1 MAIELNIK
9 TNSKHIQKRFKRLE
23 SKFPKILDK
32 GILQAGFHLLD
43 IIRTKTQKGIDFRG
57 RPFAPYSQGYLKQL
71 TREGKP
77 TKVDLFYSGRMMGSL
92 TPSGRTIKKS
102 GKNKVSVS
110 FSNAQMRQR
119 ALFNQVLG
127 KNKREFFGF
136 NSRTEMIISKAFN
149 KFVEKEIRGMKL

>member
-1 MAIELNIK
+1 
-9 TNSKHIQKRFKRLE
+9 
-23 SKFPKILDK
+23 
-32 GILQAGFHLLD
+32 
-43 IIRTKTQKGIDFRG
+43 
-57 RPFAPYSQGYLKQL
+57 
-71 TREGKP
+71 
-77 TKVDLFYSGRMMGSL
+77 MMGSL

-136 NSRTEMIISKAFN
+136 NSRTEMIISKQFK
-149 KFVEKEIRGMKL
+149 KFVEKEIKGMKL

>member
-1 MAIELNIK
+1 ML
-9 TNSKHIQKRFKRLE
+9 
-23 SKFPKILDK
+23 
-32 GILQAGFHLLD
+32 
-43 IIRTKTQKGIDFRG
+43 
-57 RPFAPYSQGYLKQL
+57 
-71 TREGKP
+71 
-77 TKVDLFYSGRMMGSL
+77 GSL
-92 TPSGRTIKKS
+92 PPSGSTIKKS

-149 KFVEKEIRGMKL
+149 KFVEKEIRGMKLWV